1 MRISTAGMHHAA
13 LNALLGQ
20 QSVLSKTQQQI
31 ASGKRVQTPADDP
44 VAAVHILELQRALA
58 ESDQFNRNADMA
70 KNRLTLEEQALAD
83 ANTLITRVRELTV
96 QGNNGSVDVAS
107 RRMLATE
114 VRSRLRELVD
124 IGNRR
129 DANNEYLFS
138 GYATL
143 TRPFAQTGATV
154 AYFGDQGNRAL
165 QIGQDQRVVDGH
177 SGVDTFMTVTEGN
190 GVFVTNATAGN
201 AGTGVIAGGTLADP
215 AQWVTG
221 DYTLRFTSATGDYEI
236 LDGAATV
243 VATGVYTA
251 NSAISFSGANIS
263 MTGMPAQ
270 NDTFTI
276 ARSRS
281 EDMFTT
287 LGNLAAT
294 LESSTLSS
302 AERARFNSQM
312 ATVLQQ
318 LDQASDHLLNVRA
331 EVGTRLSTIDS
342 AQESLADRKVELEST
357 TSQLRDLD
365 YAEAVSRMNQ
375 QLVGLQAAQASYSKI
390 SQLSLFDYLR

>member
-1 MRISTAGMHHAA
+1 MRISTAGIHHAA

-20 QSVLSKTQQQI
+20 QSVLSRTQQQI

-58 ESDQFNRNADMA
+58 ESDQFTLNADMA

-83 ANTLITRVRELTV
+83 TNTLITRVRELTV
-96 QGNNGSVDVAS
+96 QGNNGSVDPAS

-114 VRSRLRELVD
+114 VRSRLKELVD
-124 IGNRR
+124 IANRR
-129 DANNEYLFS
+129 DANGEFLFS
-138 GYATL
+138 GYASMTQ
-143 TRPFAQTGATV
+143 PFAQSGSTIG
-154 AYFGDQGNRAL
+154 YFGDQGNRAL
-165 QIGQDQRVVDGH
+165 QIGPDQRVVDGH
-177 SGVDTFMTVTEGN
+177 SGSDVFMAVTEGN
-190 GVFVTNATAGN
+190 GTFVTTATAGN
-201 AGTGVIAGGTLADP
+201 AGNGVIAGGTLVDP
-215 AQWVTG
+215 AQWAPG

-236 LDGAATV
+236 LQGATV
-243 VATGVYTA
+243 VATGAYTE
-251 NSAISFSGANIS
+251 NSAISFNGANIN

-270 NDTFTI
+270 NDTFSI

-281 EDMFTT
+281 EDIFTT
-287 LGNLAAT
+287 LGNLATA
-294 LESSTLSS
+294 LESSTQTP
-302 AERARFNSQM
+302 AERASFNSDM

-318 LDQASDHLLNVRA
+318 LDQAGDHLLGVRA
-331 EVGTRLSTIDS
+331 EVGTRLSAIDN
-342 AQESLADRKVELEST
+342 AQEALADRKVELETT

-375 QLVGLQAAQASYSKI
+375 QLVGLQAAQASYSRI